1 MKNEIKAEG
10 KYLIVNECTP
20 IEFEEEIERT
30 IDMGSV
36 VVVLTIPER
45 GYVTDNRIY
54 GVKDGKIAWRVQD
67 MLEYNPDYAPFMP
80 NPYTYIKV
88 YEKDPGVVLAGTF
101 GGFTFLI
108 NPNNGRIIGTESWE
122 K

>member
-1 MKNEIKAEG
+1 MGNVSIDNGVLVIDGKRIKS
-10 KYLIVNECTP
+10 KYDVTHYVVIGE
-20 IEFEEEIERT
+20 
-30 IDMGSV
+30 V
-36 VVVLTIPER
+36 VVVRLKCEGRKDDINN
-45 GYVTDNRIY
+45 VY

-88 YEKDPGVVLAGTF
+88 YEKDPGIVLAGTF
-101 GGFTFLI
+101 QGFTFLI